1 MQSKVW
7 KHSIEGNIN
16 LCLLKM
22 QKSKTHYSYSLC
34 NACQLFN
41 FPWYNLSHL
50 SKCISGWPFSFPS
63 LSFHLL
69 MSNPQWYFS
78 LWSTPT
84 ITFINGIRPI
94 NQLSCIYIFLFPN
107 EIKIMLLLSKTFI
120 IYLCLLW
127 KHVSGIFAEFHSI
140 ANPIFFIIQRIK
152 LRDS

>member
-1 MQSKVW
+1 MSCILSCATYFYVCTSFIFRVLLIRINEFAVIRRAPCEINRNGTNNAVESLKTFEW
-7 KHSIEGNIN
+7 SNIN

-63 LSFHLL
+63 FSFHLL

-84 ITFINGIRPI
+84 ITFYQSII
-94 NQLSCIYIFLFPN
+94 LYIHISFPN
-107 EIKIMLLLSKTFI
+107 EIKIM
-120 IYLCLLW
+120 
-127 KHVSGIFAEFHSI
+127 
-140 ANPIFFIIQRIK
+140 
-152 LRDS
+152 